1 MKHYEAGLVYEKVE
15 GVLADEMVTEPMETL
30 RGIMYYLRVYY
41 PDQDILNMLNRQMV
55 EDLPVT
61 LVEEGR

>member
-1 MKHYEAGLVYEKVE
+1 MKYEAMIVTEKLE
-15 GVLADEMVTEPMETL
+15 DALADEMATEPMETL
-30 RGIMYYLRVYY
+30 RGIMYYLRVHY
-41 PDQDILNMLNRQMV
+41 PDQDILNMQNRQMV